1 MFKTILFD
9 LDETIFDF
17 KKSEAAAVANAL
29 KQIGVTPNEKIV
41 KRYSEINESLW
52 KKLEKGEISRHEVL
66 TKRFEILFD
75 ELSVDFDSSEMKKI
89 YEKNLSQTGHLID
102 GAVDLLEK
110 IYQKYNLYI
119 VSNGTLSVQLGRINC
134 SEIGKYFKE
143 LFISEVI
150 GSVKPQKQFFDYC
163 FERIPDINLEET
175 LIVGDSLSS
184 DILGGNNAGIK
195 TCWFNPNHQINTLG
209 VKVDYEISKLDELL
223 KII

>member
-119 VSNGTLSVQLGRINC
+119 VSNGTLSVQLGRIKC

-209 VKVDYEISKLDELL
+209 VKVDYEVSKLDELL

>member
-102 GAVDLLEK
+102 GAVELLEK

-119 VSNGTLSVQLGRINC
+119 VSNGTLSVQLGRIKC

>member
-29 KQIGVTPNEKIV
+29 KQIGVKPNEKIV

-52 KKLEKGEISRHEVL
+52 KKLEKGEISRQEVL

-102 GAVDLLEK
+102 GAVELLEK

-119 VSNGTLSVQLGRINC
+119 VSNGTLSVQLGRIKC

>member
-29 KQIGVTPNEKIV
+29 KQIGVKPNEKIV

-119 VSNGTLSVQLGRINC
+119 VSNGTLSVQLGRIKC
-134 SEIGKYFKE
+134 SETGKYFKE

>member
-1 MFKTILFD
+1 MFKIILFD

-119 VSNGTLSVQLGRINC
+119 VSNGTLSVQLGRIKC
-134 SEIGKYFKE
+134 SKIGKYFKE

>member
-17 KKSEAAAVANAL
+17 KKSEAAAVVNAL

-119 VSNGTLSVQLGRINC
+119 VSNGTLSVQLGRIKC

>member
-102 GAVDLLEK
+102 GAVDLLEQ

-119 VSNGTLSVQLGRINC
+119 VSNGTLSVQLGRIKC
-134 SEIGKYFKE
+134 SKIGKYFKE

-195 TCWFNPNHQINTLG
+195 TCWFNPNHQINTLS

>member
-119 VSNGTLSVQLGRINC
+119 VSNGTLSVQLGRIKC
-134 SEIGKYFKE
+134 SKIGKYFKE

>member
-17 KKSEAAAVANAL
+17 KKSEATAVANAL

-119 VSNGTLSVQLGRINC
+119 VSNGTLSVQLGRIKC

-209 VKVDYEISKLDELL
+209 VKVDYEVSKLDELL

>member
-102 GAVDLLEK
+102 GAVELLEK

-119 VSNGTLSVQLGRINC
+119 VSNGTLSVQLGRIKC
-134 SEIGKYFKE
+134 SKIGKYFKE

-209 VKVDYEISKLDELL
+209 VKVDYEVSKLDELL

>member
-119 VSNGTLSVQLGRINC
+119 VSNGTLSVQLGRIKC

>member
-17 KKSEAAAVANAL
+17 KKSEATAVANAL

-52 KKLEKGEISRHEVL
+52 KKLEKGEISRQEVL

-102 GAVDLLEK
+102 GAVELLEK

-119 VSNGTLSVQLGRINC
+119 VSNGTLSVQLGRIKC

-150 GSVKPQKQFFDYC
+150 GSVKPQKPFFDYC

>member
-119 VSNGTLSVQLGRINC
+119 VSNGTLSVQLGRIKC
-134 SEIGKYFKE
+134 SEIGKYLKE

>member
-1 MFKTILFD
+1 M
-9 LDETIFDF
+9 
-17 KKSEAAAVANAL
+17 
-29 KQIGVTPNEKIV
+29 
-41 KRYSEINESLW
+41 
-52 KKLEKGEISRHEVL
+52 

-119 VSNGTLSVQLGRINC
+119 VSNGTLSVQLGRIKC